1 MRIVEIVLL
10 VALGAAGVVVHAQD
24 AGADG
29 WADVLRREQ
38 ARGVPLPRLS
48 QLVADLDLE
57 MAYAIQE
64 ALVAAERIERA
75 VGGYKAGF
83 TAAPSRARFGLDGPV
98 SGVLFAD
105 GEHQDGAVID
115 LAGFARPMV
124 ELEIGFR
131 LRSAIRR
138 PMKSIDD
145 LLTYVREAVPA
156 VELPDLDYD
165 DLEQLTG
172 LDVVATNIAS
182 AHYVVGKPFV
192 LAGIAAV
199 NELDAVLYRDGE
211 HIDGGAARNA
221 MGNQLEALLWLVNH
235 LHAAGWPL
243 EPGQLLITGT
253 LGRINPAAPGH
264 YRAEYHAG
272 ERRYGGLEFTLA
284 GGAAQA
290 SAK

>member
-10 VALGAAGVVVHAQD
+10 VVLSAAGIVVHAQD

-38 ARGVPLPRLS
+38 ARGEPLPRLS
-48 QLVADLDLE
+48 QLVSDLDLDL
-57 MAYAIQE
+57 AYAIQE

-138 PMKSIDD
+138 PMKSVED

-165 DLEQLTG
+165 DLDRLTG

-182 AHYVVGKPFV
+182 ADYVVGKPFV
-192 LAGIAAV
+192 LPGIETV
-199 NELDAVLYRDGE
+199 NELDAALYRDDE

-264 YRAEYHAG
+264 YRAEYRAG
-272 ERRYGGLEFTLA
+272 ERRYGRLEFTLA